1 MASASGSGSSPTA
14 AADNDS
20 DSGGFAMS
28 EQRLR
33 KTPLWRHVKVLE
45 THGVLGGNAKSKCLY
60 CGSIIPGSYSRVK
73 AHLLR
78 ETGKGTAICNAA
90 TPEMVAQ
97 FRAEEA
103 VVKSSAQDSSLRS
116 VPMHVQLPV
125 TQSGR
130 PPISG
135 KRKKQSGTL
144 ESFHNEFR

>member
-1 MASASGSGSSPTA
+1 MASGSGSGSSPTA

-103 VVKSSAQDSSLRS
+103 VECSHACAAPSNTIWATSYF
-116 VPMHVQLPV
+116 
-125 TQSGR
+125 
-130 PPISG
+130 
-135 KRKKQSGTL
+135 RKEEEAIGHCRELSQ
-144 ESFHNEFR
+144 